1 MPRRKKAS
9 RKPHFDDLS
18 NQTKQAIGAVVFL
31 IVGVFLTLSLMD
43 YAGIAG
49 TWTYTAL
56 DFLFGAGAYL
66 SPVACLF
73 FIYAL
78 LNPKE
83 DEEVSTS
90 KIVGITLMF
99 LMLLSAFSLYER
111 DLGGIVGL
119 IFEYPLSYLVGTLAG
134 GFVVGALFVI
144 GIFLTFDIGLHLSTL
159 FRKKEEEIDEDEEEF
174 IDIEELGEDPEEEED
189 DEEVEEEEEEQE
201 EAPKKKSV
209 VQKLGL
215 SKKPEFTVSSFEGTY
230 AAPPISLLSKDKGR
244 AKGGDVKARANII
257 KRTLNNFNISVDME
271 EVAIGPTVTQY
282 ALKPAE
288 GVRISKIVG
297 LQNNLELA
305 LAASPIRIEA
315 PIPGKSLVGIEVP
328 NETKPS
334 IGLASL
340 LTSPEYTDS
349 PHPLLVALGKDIAGK
364 ALFQNVARMPHAL
377 IAGTTGAGK
386 SVTIHNLIISL
397 LFRNSPDQLRFIMVD
412 PKRVELTFYNGIP
425 HLLTPVITEAKKAI
439 LSLKWAIKEMERR
452 YDVFQSEKVRDISS
466 YHKNIYEKA
475 LKKWEKDGSPE
486 EDREELPE
494 SMPYIVVLIDEL
506 SDLMQAYPK
515 ELEGSIVRL
524 AQMSRAVGIHLIL
537 ATQRPEV
544 KVITGLIK
552 ANVPFRVALKVNSQ
566 IDSRT
571 ILDKVGAEKLL
582 GKGDM
587 LYQSPDSPDVVR
599 VQSAFI
605 SEEEIKKVVNYL
617 KDQSEAQ
624 ELDAIDLEGKAEGG
638 NGDAFF
644 ASIAADDEE
653 EDDLY
658 EDARQA
664 VIDAGKASTSYLQR
678 KLRIGYSRAARLM
691 DILEDRGVIGPQDG
705 SKPREILMTQDEI
718 DEAEEEEYEEEVDDE
733 EYEEEEEGEEY
744 EEDDE
749 EEDEDEK

>member
-1 MPRRKKAS
+1 MPRPKKVQKKAF
-9 RKPHFDDLS
+9 FDDLS
-18 NQTKQAIGAVVFL
+18 SQTKQAIAAVGFL
-31 IVGVFLTLSLMD
+31 IIGVFLTLSILG

-49 TWTYTAL
+49 QWAYGAL
-56 DFLFGAGAYL
+56 DFLFGGGAYL
-66 SPVACLF
+66 APVVCAF
-73 FIYAL
+73 YIFAL
-78 LNPKE
+78 LNPKD
-83 DEEVSTS
+83 DERVSTS
-90 KIVGITLMF
+90 KILGIALMF
-99 LMLLSAFSLYER
+99 SMLLAGLSLYAR
-111 DLGGIVGL
+111 DFGGIVGL
-119 IFEYPLSYLVGTLAG
+119 VFEYPLSYLMGTLASS
-134 GFVVGALFVI
+134 FAVAALFII
-144 GIFLTFDIGLHLSTL
+144 GVFLTFDTGLHISSL
-159 FRKKEEEIDEDEEEF
+159 FRKKTPDED
-174 IDIEELGEDPEEEED
+174 IED
-189 DEEVEEEEEEQE
+189 DELFDFETPSEPLPESEPAE
-201 EAPKKKSV
+201 EAEDEDDDVLPKRSV
-209 VQKLGL
+209 AQKLGL
-215 SKKPEFTVSSFEGTY
+215 TKKADFVVSNFEGTY
-230 AAPPISLLSKDKGR
+230 APPPLSLLSKDKGR
-244 AKGGDVKARANII
+244 AKGGDVKANANII
-257 KRTLNNFNISVDME
+257 KRTLKNFNISVEMD
-271 EVAIGPTVTQY
+271 EVCIGPTVTQY

-328 NETKPS
+328 NITKPS

-349 PHPLLVALGKDIAGK
+349 PHPLLVALGKDIGGRPS
-364 ALFQNVARMPHAL
+364 FQNIARMPHAL

-397 LFRNSPDQLRFIMVD
+397 LFRNSPKQLRFIMVD
-412 PKRVELTFYNGIP
+412 PKRVELTFYNDIP

-452 YDVFQSEKVRDISS
+452 YDILQAEKVRDIFS

-475 LKKWEKDGSPE
+475 QKKWEQAGSPE
-486 EDREELPE
+486 EEKDTLPE
-494 SMPYIVVLIDEL
+494 AMPYIVILIDEL

-552 ANVPFRVALKVNSQ
+552 ANVPFRIALKVNSQ

-587 LYQSPDSPDVVR
+587 LYQSPDSPDLMR

-605 SEEEIKKVVNYL
+605 SEEEIKNVVDYL
-617 KDQSEAQ
+617 KNQSHEQ
-624 ELDAIDLEGKAEGG
+624 ELDSIDLEGKAEGS
-638 NGDAFF
+638 NDAFY
-644 ASIAADDEE
+644 SSMVDEE
-653 EDDLY
+653 EDDELY

-664 VIDAGKASTSYLQR
+664 VMEAGKASTSYLQR

-691 DILEDRGVIGPQDG
+691 DILEEKGVIGSQDG
-705 SKPREILMTQDEI
+705 SRAREVLGGQS
-718 DEAEEEEYEEEVDDE
+718 
-733 EYEEEEEGEEY
+733 
-744 EEDDE
+744 
-749 EEDEDEK
+749 EDESESEDRRM